1 MDLGWVDFDLGV
13 PPSCL
18 AAQSL
23 LPNFQQPKQN
33 WADSRM
39 LKIQVYP
46 TQSTSR
52 WGILYCLLSNM
63 LLDTSDSKG
72 PNFKLHHR
80 NVEPG
85 TFRNLDSL
93 TALNLERNIIQK
105 FSAGVFEGVT
115 DTLSSLSL
123 LNNLLTEY
131 PIAAINS
138 LKELRVS
145 KRNIALCSC
154 I

>member
-1 MDLGWVDFDLGV
+1 M
-13 PPSCL
+13 
-18 AAQSL
+18 
-23 LPNFQQPKQN
+23 
-33 WADSRM
+33 
-39 LKIQVYP
+39 I
-46 TQSTSR
+46 
-52 WGILYCLLSNM
+52 LLSAN
-63 LLDTSDSKG
+63 
-72 PNFKLHHR
+72 R

-105 FSAGVFEGVT
+105 FDAGVFEGVT

-131 PIAAINS
+131 PIEAINS

-145 KRNIALCSC
+145 KSKIAKQF
-154 I
+154 

>member
-1 MDLGWVDFDLGV
+1 M
-13 PPSCL
+13 
-18 AAQSL
+18 
-23 LPNFQQPKQN
+23 
-33 WADSRM
+33 SRIRSAS
-39 LKIQVYP
+39 KSNP
-46 TQSTSR
+46 TQLVRFAGPGYQVITCNSYLPKIKR
-52 WGILYCLLSNM
+52 HKI
-63 LLDTSDSKG
+63 SKC
-72 PNFKLHHR
+72 NCR

-145 KRNIALCSC
+145 EMKLLNIIWSDKNC
-154 I
+154 IIFTNLGIL

>member
-1 MDLGWVDFDLGV
+1 MVTLAITQVN
-13 PPSCL
+13 PSHC
-18 AAQSL
+18 
-23 LPNFQQPKQN
+23 
-33 WADSRM
+33 
-39 LKIQVYP
+39 
-46 TQSTSR
+46 
-52 WGILYCLLSNM
+52 
-63 LLDTSDSKG
+63 
-72 PNFKLHHR
+72 R

-105 FSAGVFEGVT
+105 FSGAGVFEGVT

-145 KRNIALCSC
+145 GVKHSYTLNTL
-154 I
+154 

>member
-1 MDLGWVDFDLGV
+1 MQLCNSNYCPKIKRHKF
-13 PPSCL
+13 SKY
-18 AAQSL
+18 
-23 LPNFQQPKQN
+23 NF
-33 WADSRM
+33 
-39 LKIQVYP
+39 
-46 TQSTSR
+46 
-52 WGILYCLLSNM
+52 
-63 LLDTSDSKG
+63 
-72 PNFKLHHR
+72 R

-131 PIAAINS
+131 PIAAVNS

-145 KRNIALCSC
+145 L
-154 I
+154 